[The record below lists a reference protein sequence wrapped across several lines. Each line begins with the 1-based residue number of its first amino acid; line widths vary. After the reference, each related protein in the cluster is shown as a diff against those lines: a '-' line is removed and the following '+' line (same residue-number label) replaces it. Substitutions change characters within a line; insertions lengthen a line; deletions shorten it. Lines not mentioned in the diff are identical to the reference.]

1 MASKSLK
8 LTSNLHITVG
18 SYISAPQ
25 KEEPLHS
32 GLKSASAPQW
42 EVVLLNNSN
51 RTGMLPQ
58 ESAKSCKE
66 LFQLHH
72 KTKIRR
78 IQYWVEEMQSL
89 EICLRSQ
96 KMQITQEANTCRN
109 CYRTRSFHDDT
120 LHAFWGLYK

>member
-8 LTSNLHITVG
+8 LTSNLHIIVS

-25 KEEPLHS
+25 KEESLHS
-32 GLKSASAPQW
+32 GLKSASAAQR
-42 EVVLLNNSN
+42 EAVLLNNSN

-72 KTKIRR
+72 KTKIHR
-78 IQYWVEEMQSL
+78 IQYWVEEVQS
-89 EICLRSQ
+89 
-96 KMQITQEANTCRN
+96 
-109 CYRTRSFHDDT
+109 
-120 LHAFWGLYK
+120 